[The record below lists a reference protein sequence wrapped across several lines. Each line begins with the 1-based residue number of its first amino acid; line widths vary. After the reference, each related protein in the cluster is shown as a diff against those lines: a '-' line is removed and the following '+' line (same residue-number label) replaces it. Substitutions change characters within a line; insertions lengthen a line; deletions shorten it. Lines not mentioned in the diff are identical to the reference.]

1 MDVSL
6 DQIHNEDCLAGMAR
20 LPDGVVDL
28 AFADP
33 PFNIGYDYDRYDDR
47 RMVGLF
53 SLGEQPGRE
62 GKKDRQDLEPDVLG
76 PRLGGEPL

>member
-47 RMVGLF
+47 RESADYLEWTRQWIARVGD
-53 SLGEQPGRE
+53 QPLLR
-62 GKKDRQDLEPDVLG
+62 R
-76 PRLGGEPL
+76 